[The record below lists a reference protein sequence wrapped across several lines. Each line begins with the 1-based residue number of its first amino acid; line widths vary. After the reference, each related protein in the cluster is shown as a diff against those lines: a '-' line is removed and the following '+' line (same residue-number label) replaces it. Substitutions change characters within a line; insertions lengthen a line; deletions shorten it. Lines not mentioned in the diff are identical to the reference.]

1 MVAANA
7 AAQSSPDM
15 PECSAGGGSA
25 ICAVVSASAAAQSSP
40 SRPDQVVPSLNL
52 GAFPPPSGAAQ
63 DDLGVIDEDA
73 PYSEPDS
80 SDDHLS
86 PLISPVG
93 GGHGLLQGDEAS

>member
-1 MVAANA
+1 MTGV
-7 AAQSSPDM
+7 
-15 PECSAGGGSA
+15 GGPGKRRPSFDVRDDEPA
-25 ICAVVSASAAAQSSP
+25 AAAQSSP